1 MMKKMVM
8 RGRKRNHVPACQLF
22 SGFDDDDEMEE
33 DVNIDEDG
41 DDEDGDEKPRPCMS
55 LQSLR

>member
-1 MMKKMVM
+1 M

-41 DDEDGDEKPRPCMS
+41 DDEDGDDILIFPICSGMQ
-55 LQSLR
+55 LMLDLF